1 MCNILQAA
9 TRVISTYSRMLRLN
23 PAGRQAAAP
32 TSELA
37 PVSAYTRLAME
48 LARDEPEQH

>member
-1 MCNILQAA
+1 LQAA
-9 TRVISTYSRMLRLN
+9 TRVISTYSRMLMLRLK

-37 PVSAYTRLAME
+37 PVSAFTRLAMQ